1 MPRAAKKLTFD
12 QADRDLSEAA
22 LEALEISVKFL
33 VTDFTVEF
41 LVEKFSQEE
50 YYVPE
55 YQRRFIWSQQAQSR
69 FIESVLIGLPIP
81 FLFLWQADDG
91 RLEIVDGSQ
100 RLRTL
105 KAFMRDGLRLKKL
118 ELLGAFEGYSFGDL
132 ARSRQRKFGARVIR
146 GVVLDNAVGAATRTE
161 MFNRINTSGTK
172 ANEAEV
178 RRGALPG
185 PMSDLVQ
192 QCAEND
198 EFVRM
203 TPLPKLAVAER
214 EREELVVRFFTYLES
229 AALVDGSVVFDGW
242 KDRPREYIYDFVK
255 SANARGSDNPAM
267 IEGLRDEFVRML
279 GFVDR
284 NFRTGFRK
292 SLTATQVPRVRF
304 EAIAVGVGLALRQR
318 PELALANVDVS
329 GWVNEDEFKEITTS
343 DAANVRSKLQG
354 RTGFVLKKLVEV

>member
-1 MPRAAKKLTFD
+1 MPRVAKKLTFT
-12 QADRDLSEAA
+12 QADRDLSEAT

-41 LVEKFSQEE
+41 LVEKFAQEE
-50 YYVPE
+50 YYVPD
-55 YQRRFIWSQQAQSR
+55 YQRRFIWSVEAQSR

-105 KAFMRDGLRLKKL
+105 KAFMRDGLRLKNL
-118 ELLGAFEGYSFGDL
+118 ELLTAFEGYGFEDL

-185 PMSDLVQ
+185 PMSNLVQ
-192 QCAEND
+192 QCAENAQ
-198 EFVRM
+198 FVEM
-203 TPLPKLAVAER
+203 TPIPKLAVEER

-229 AALVDGSVVFDGW
+229 ATLVDGGVVFEGW

-255 SANARGSDNPAM
+255 AQNAAALANPEIID
-267 IEGLRDEFVRML
+267 GLRAEFISML
-279 GFVDR
+279 AFVER
-284 NFRTGFRK
+284 NFPNGFRK
-292 SLTATQVPRVRF
+292 SSTANQVPRVRF
-304 EAIAVGVGLALRQR
+304 EAIAVGVGLALRER
-318 PELALANVDVS
+318 PDLKEAEVDVS
-329 GWVNEDEFKEITTS
+329 SWILGDDFRSITTS

-354 RTGFVLKKLVEV
+354 RISFVLKQLVEL